1 MPSNTG
7 NFYSDIHLRTL
18 KQIKSKQTT
27 GDVIA
32 MAVSLFKNEKKFKK
46 IIEVGTG
53 YGQILYLLKKKG
65 FNDLSGLDI
74 NKEAVSYIK
83 KNFKFIKMNY
93 GSALKINNKKK
104 YDIVLCNG
112 VLHHTNSLEKGIVQ
126 LNKILNKDGKIFLGL
141 YLFKYSLFDYF
152 VKTLRFFAFFFP
164 YKLTRLLLTL
174 FPVKYSDSILDHM
187 YVPIIKLNTKNE
199 IYEFFKK
206 NNLTVKKTISFN
218 PLIKKNNFL
227 KSIFYNDSFFKIYVL
242 QKS

>member
-1 MPSNTG
+1 MPSSTG
-7 NFYSDIHLRTL
+7 SFYSDIHLRTVKL
-18 KQIKSKQTT
+18 VKSKKTT
-27 GDVIA
+27 GDVIT
-32 MAVSLFKNEKKFKK
+32 MAVSLFNKEKKFKK
-46 IIEVGTG
+46 IIEIGTG

-74 NKEAVSYIK
+74 NKQAVSFIK
-83 KNFKFIKMNY
+83 KNFKFVKMNY

-112 VLHHTNSLEKGIVQ
+112 VLHHTNSLEKGLTQ
-126 LNKILNKDGKIFLGL
+126 LNKILKKDGKIFLGL
-141 YLFKYSLFDYF
+141 YLFKHSFFEYF
-152 VKTLRFFAFFFP
+152 VQTLRILALIFP
-164 YKLTRLLLTL
+164 YTFTKLLLTP
-174 FPVKYSDSILDHM
+174 FPVKYSDAILDHM

-206 NNLTVKKTISFN
+206 NNLTVKKTYSFN

>member
-7 NFYSDIHLRTL
+7 SFYSDIHLRTL

-32 MAVSLFKNEKKFKK
+32 LAVSLFKNEKKFIK
-46 IIEVGTG
+46 IIEIGTG

-74 NKEAVSYIK
+74 NKQAVSYIK

-93 GSALKINNKKK
+93 GSAFKINNKKK
-104 YDIVLCNG
+104 YDVVLCNG

-126 LNKILNKDGKIFLGL
+126 LNKILKKDGKIFLGL
-141 YLFKYSLFDYF
+141 YLFKFSLFDYF
-152 VKTLRFFAFFFP
+152 VKILRFFAFFFP
-164 YKLTRLLLTL
+164 YKLTRFLLTL
-174 FPVKYSDSILDHM
+174 FPVKYSDAILDHM

-206 NNLTVKKTISFN
+206 NNLTVKKTYSFN

-227 KSIFYNDSFFKIYVL
+227 RSIFYNDSFFKIYVL
-242 QKS
+242 QKA

>member
-7 NFYSDIHLRTL
+7 SFYSDIHLRTL

-32 MAVSLFKNEKKFKK
+32 LAVSLFKNEKKFIK
-46 IIEVGTG
+46 IIEIGTG

-74 NKEAVSYIK
+74 NKQAVSYIK

-93 GSALKINNKKK
+93 GSALNINNKKK
-104 YDIVLCNG
+104 YDVVLCNG

-126 LNKILNKDGKIFLGL
+126 LNKILKKDGKIFLGL
-141 YLFKYSLFDYF
+141 YLFKFSLFDYF
-152 VKTLRFFAFFFP
+152 VKILRFFAFFFP
-164 YKLTRLLLTL
+164 YKLTRFLLTL
-174 FPVKYSDSILDHM
+174 FPVKYSDAILDHM

-206 NNLTVKKTISFN
+206 NNLTVKKTYSFN

-242 QKS
+242 QKA